1 MLLLLQAT
9 DAVWEPLRRFLDR
22 SATLFP
28 VLLAVLIV
36 IVGGLVLA
44 WLLDL
49 ATRTLL
55 RVLGFDR
62 MAHRPGVSDALRRAG
77 LGRPP
82 SAITGYIVRW
92 IVVVFTLVAALSIMS
107 SEATDTVM
115 GALVHYL
122 PRLAAALLILVLG
135 YAVSAFI
142 ARSVLLWAV
151 NARVR
156 GARWLAR
163 SCQVLMAVFFGALAL
178 ENLGFGRDVALVV
191 LAILLGGTVLA
202 LALAYGLAGRDLARE
217 SLEMMLREV
226 RDEDRDT
233 LSHL

>member
-1 MLLLLQAT
+1 
-9 DAVWEPLRRFLDR
+9 V
-22 SATLFP
+22 
-28 VLLAVLIV
+28 
-36 IVGGLVLA
+36 
-44 WLLDL
+44 
-49 ATRTLL
+49 
-55 RVLGFDR
+55 
-62 MAHRPGVSDALRRAG
+62 
-77 LGRPP
+77 
-82 SAITGYIVRW
+82 
-92 IVVVFTLVAALSIMS
+92 VVVFTLVAALSILS
-107 SEATDTVM
+107 SEATDTVV
-115 GALVHYL
+115 GALVDYL

-163 SCQVLMAVFFGALAL
+163 GIQLLMAVFFGALAL

-191 LAILLGGTVLA
+191 LAILLGSGTFS
-202 LALAYGLAGRDLARE
+202 LALAYGLAGRDFARE
-217 SLEMMLREV
+217 SLEVMLREV

>member
-1 MLLLLQAT
+1 MLLIQ
-9 DAVWEPLRRFLDR
+9 DSVWEPLKRFLDR

-28 VLLAVLIV
+28 VLLAVIVVIASGLI
-36 IVGGLVLA
+36 LA
-44 WLLDL
+44 WFLDF
-49 ATRTLL
+49 ATRTML
-55 RVLGFDR
+55 RAVGFDR
-62 MAHRPGVSDALRRAG
+62 MTHRPGVSDALRRAG
-77 LGRPP
+77 LARPP
-82 SAITGYIVRW
+82 SAITGYIIRW
-92 IVVVFTLVAALSIMS
+92 IVVVFTLVAALSILS

-115 GALVHYL
+115 GALVDYL

-191 LAILLGGTVLA
+191 LAILLGGGVLS
-202 LALAYGLAGRDLARE
+202 LALAYGMAGRDFARE
-217 SLEMMLREV
+217 SLEHMLREV

>member
-1 MLLLLQAT
+1 MLQAQES
-9 DAVWEPLRRFLDR
+9 VWEPLRRFLDR

-28 VLLAVLIV
+28 VLLAVIV
-36 IVGGLVLA
+36 VITVGLVLA
-44 WLLDL
+44 WVLDL
-49 ATRTLL
+49 AVRTLL
-55 RVLGFDR
+55 RTIGFDR
-62 MAHRPGVSDALRRAG
+62 MTHRPGVSDALRRAG

-92 IVVVFTLVAALSIMS
+92 VVVVFTLVAALSILS
-107 SEATDTVM
+107 SEATDTVV
-115 GALVHYL
+115 GALVNYL

-163 SCQVLMAVFFGALAL
+163 GIQLLMAVFFGALAL

-191 LAILLGGTVLA
+191 LAILLGGGIFA
-202 LALAYGLAGRDLARE
+202 LALAYGMAGRDFARE
-217 SLEMMLREV
+217 SLEIMLRDA